1 MSGKT
6 FDFIVIG
13 AGMAGASVACELAAH
28 GRVLV
33 LEREDMPARHSTGR
47 SSALFDESYGKAPV
61 RRLTIASRPFL
72 ENPPAGFCE
81 APLLSP
87 RPMLVIGTAEQQ
99 AALQRFH
106 DDNQPMLGNL
116 QWLGRAELLARVPRL
131 RPVVE
136 KAVLSPGCMDLDV
149 AAQHQGYLKLLKQRG
164 GELLLQA
171 EPEIMQRQAG
181 LWRVETAKG
190 VFSAPWL
197 VNAAGAW
204 VDEVAGKAGVGPL
217 GFTPMRRTVVIVDGP
232 AGEDFSRWPMVMDAE
247 ERFYFKPES
256 GGLLLTPADET
267 PVPPHDVQPEELDQ
281 AIAVHRMEQVL
292 DIDIRRL
299 RHSWAGLRTFA
310 PDRVLV
316 IGEDPRQPGFFWLGG
331 QGGYGIMTAPAASQL
346 AAAQLTDGSLPAAL
360 VKAGRQPEDYQP
372 QRLLSG

>member
-1 MSGKT
+1 MST
-6 FDFIVIG
+6 ESVDFIILG
-13 AGMAGASVACELAAH
+13 AGMAGASVAYELAAH
-28 GRVLV
+28 GRVLL
-33 LEREDMPARHSTGR
+33 LEREDHPARHATGR

-87 RPMLVIGTAEQQ
+87 RPMMVIATDSQQ
-99 AALQRFH
+99 EALQRFY
-106 DDNQPMLGNL
+106 DENQPMLGNL
-116 QWLGRAELLARVPRL
+116 EWLDRENLLQRVPLL
-131 RPVVE
+131 RDRVRRGVW
-136 KAVLSPGCMDLDV
+136 SPGCMDMDV
-149 AAQHQGYLKLLKQRG
+149 AAQHQGYIQGVRRRG
-164 GELLLQA
+164 GRLLLNAQPHRMA
-171 EPEIMQRQAG
+171 YQDGQ
-181 LWRVETAKG
+181 WCVETAQG
-190 VFSAPWL
+190 RFIAPWL

-204 VDEVAGKAGVGPL
+204 VDEVATLAGLEPL
-217 GFTPMRRTVVIVDGP
+217 GFIPMRRTVVIVDGP
-232 AGEDFSRWPMVMDAE
+232 PEQDFSHWPMVMDAE
-247 ERFYFKPES
+247 EQFYFKPES

-281 AIAVHRMEQVL
+281 AIAVDRLEQVL
-292 DIDIRRL
+292 DVDVQRL

-346 AAAQLTDGSLPAAL
+346 ATSLITGSGLPPAL
-360 VKAGRQPEDYQP
+360 QQAGVRTEDYHP
-372 QRLLSG
+372 GRLLN